1 MNQDIKLHVRKE
13 KTCVRGEWTPLLA
26 FLFFFAIM
34 LCAPKSYDD
43 FEFTKVAESGL
54 IASVDFCL
62 RYGNGRILGNL
73 GAVLLQGSQVCAAL
87 VKAFALTGLTMLIP
101 AVLGLKSGTAL
112 GISFL
117 AIAGMEPALFAQTI
131 TWTSGFQNYVPPIFL
146 SLLAVYLL
154 QRYPENPGK
163 PLVKG
168 SYCLAVLVLGAACQL
183 YVEHSAVLHVALAL
197 LLLTKALADKSH
209 RSLVPAVFFFLGILV
224 GTGILI
230 WIPRAFARQS
240 SHTAG
245 YRSIHIESIGAFVF
259 CCARNFL
266 RLSNQYCGLLG
277 LPLCLGAWFAVKRT
291 EGSRTDRW
299 NHCLSAL
306 CAVSCGFLLLSRALD
321 TNGWNGEMAL
331 VQHGLSAVVVLLP
344 LGIWVLA
351 EFAEK
356 NVLRRNRQL
365 TLLGIALFALAPAL
379 VVTPIGYRLQFHS
392 YVFLVLACVHGGI
405 EAASAL
411 PEAAKD
417 WGKRAVPVAAML
429 LAAVLGLSFFSIHTM
444 DVARNRHIRQELAKG
459 AEEIFI
465 FRFPYAYVHDERDP
479 CLGMYFYR
487 EQPQDVDFPVLT
499 FDVWQDQYG
508 Q

>member
-1 MNQDIKLHVRKE
+1 MDQDVKLTVRKA
-13 KTCVRGEWTPLLA
+13 KTYVRGGGGTALLI

-43 FEFTKVAESGL
+43 FEFTKVAESGVA
-54 IASVDFCL
+54 ASVDFSL
-62 RYGNGRILGNL
+62 GYGNGRILGNL

-87 VKAFALTGLTMLIP
+87 VKAFVLTGLTVLIP

-131 TWTSGFQNYVPPIFL
+131 TWTSGFQNYVPPVFL

-168 SYCLAVLVLGAACQL
+168 LFCLALLVLGAACQL
-183 YVEHSAVLHVALAL
+183 FVEHSAVLHVALVL
-197 LLLTKALADKSH
+197 LLLTKALADKTH
-209 RSLVPAVFFFLGILV
+209 RSLVPAVLFFLGVLA

-245 YRSIHIESIGAFVF
+245 YRSIHIESLGALVF

-277 LPLCLGAWFAVKRT
+277 IPLCLGAWFAVKRT
-291 EGSRTDRW
+291 EGSWSDRW
-299 NHCLSAL
+299 NHRLGAL
-306 CAVSCGFLLLSRALD
+306 CAVSGGFLLLSRTLD
-321 TNGWNGEMAL
+321 TNGWHGEMAL
-331 VQHGLSAVVVLLP
+331 VQYGLSTAVVLLP
-344 LGIWVLA
+344 LGIWILA
-351 EFAEK
+351 VFAEK
-356 NVLRRNRQL
+356 DALRRNRQL

-379 VVTPIGYRLQFHS
+379 VVTPIGYRLQLHS
-392 YVFLVLACVHGGI
+392 YIFLVLACIHGG
-405 EAASAL
+405 EGVLSEPARN
-411 PEAAKD
+411 
-417 WGKRAVPVAAML
+417 WGKRAVPVAALL
-429 LAAVLGLSFFSIHTM
+429 LATVLGLSFFSIHAM
-444 DVARNRHIRQELAKG
+444 DVARNQHIRRELDNG

-487 EQPQDVDFPVLT
+487 EQPQDVEFPVLP
-499 FDVWQDQYG
+499 FDIWQDQYG